1 MKDDMR
7 DGVTEERPGRRR
19 LKRMLLTCTG
29 IVILVAVFFAGARL
43 FEVRTVPDVSVTTLS
58 GEQFGLDSLNGSVV
72 LVNFWATT
80 CAVCVREMPKFA
92 ALFEK
97 YRSRGFRTLAVAMP
111 YDPPHR
117 VIDYV
122 AKTSLPFDV
131 VLDIDGSVLRA
142 FADVPGTPTSFLID
156 RRGRVVGKYLGE
168 PDFEE
173 LEGRIKL
180 ALNKQ

>member
-1 MKDDMR
+1 MK
-7 DGVTEERPGRRR
+7 ERAKEKTLALLGA
-19 LKRMLLTCTG
+19 KRVALLCVG
-29 IVILVAVFFAGARL
+29 IVVMVAVFVASMGV
-43 FEVRTVPDVSVTTLS
+43 FEVRNVPDVSVTTLN
-58 GEQFGLDSLNGSVV
+58 GEQFEIDSLNGSVV

>member
-1 MKDDMR
+1 MKE
-7 DGVTEERPGRRR
+7 GAKAKTFALSGS
-19 LKRMLLTCTG
+19 KRIALVCAG
-29 IVILVAVFFAGARL
+29 IVVMVAGLIASTGL
-43 FEVRTVPDVSVTTLS
+43 FEARTIPDVSATTLS
-58 GEQFGLDSLNGSVV
+58 GDQIEFGSLNGSVV

-80 CAVCVREMPKFA
+80 CAICVREMPKFA

-97 YRSRGFRTLAVAMP
+97 YQSRGFRTLAVAMP

-142 FADVPGTPTSFLID
+142 FADVPGTPTSFLVD

-173 LEGRIKL
+173 LESRIKV